1 MSRKETIGFP
11 RKNTSICYLMP
22 MISPENM
29 YTDNI
34 IQKEH
39 VILMHLEMYTNVY
52 VTVNERKEP
61 WL

>member
-1 MSRKETIGFP
+1 
-11 RKNTSICYLMP
+11 MP